1 MLPRMVMEVFVS
13 TVAAVIVGNLFCLI
27 FFYGVWR
34 ATKAE
39 RNGARHGLDTVP
51 VALRILMLVA
61 VTPIV
66 FAALWL
72 H

>member
-1 MLPRMVMEVFVS
+1 MVMEVFVS

-34 ATKAE
+34 ATKEE
-39 RNGARHGLDTVP
+39 RQGAKHGLDRVP
-51 VALRILMLVA
+51 VALRVLMLLAPATVA
-61 VTPIV
+61 A
-66 FAALWL
+66 AALLL

>member
-1 MLPRMVMEVFVS
+1 MVMEVFVS

-39 RNGARHGLDTVP
+39 RNGAKNGLDALP
-51 VALRILMLVA
+51 VAMLILMLVA
-61 VTPIV
+61 ASPVAL
-66 FAALWL
+66 AALWL